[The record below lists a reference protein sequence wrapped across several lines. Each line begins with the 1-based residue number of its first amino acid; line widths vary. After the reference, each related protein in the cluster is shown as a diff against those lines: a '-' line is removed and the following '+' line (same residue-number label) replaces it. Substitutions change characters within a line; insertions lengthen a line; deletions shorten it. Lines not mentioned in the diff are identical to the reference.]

1 MYLPKVLIIITLLLP
16 ITRNNQS
23 MVHGISGKIW
33 LSRRHNKP
41 SKTNFVSVKVPFSRQ
56 IEGNASTESND
67 VNLTCANH
75 QNHNIRFPHFS
86 NAAESLDCLR
96 SFNYQIAIVGVVF
109 ILSKKYWR
117 SGYLQMD
124 KRKDI

>member
-1 MYLPKVLIIITLLLP
+1 MYLSKVLIIITLLLP

-67 VNLTCANH
+67 VNLTCAN
-75 QNHNIRFPHFS
+75 NIRFPHFS

-96 SFNYQIAIVGVVF
+96 SFNYHIAIVGVVF
-109 ILSKKYWR
+109 ILSKKYWTN
-117 SGYLQMD
+117 GYLQMD
-124 KRKDI
+124 TRKDV